1 MDITDVLKVVLDA
14 MVTAEK
20 ISELDGESKRNAVID
35 YLKLNFAQYDRYTAL
50 IPVIIELIIIVSRTK
65 VAINVKKSC
74 KLFCS

>member
-1 MDITDVLKVVLDA
+1 MDIRDVLKVVLDA

-20 ISELDGESKRNAVID
+20 ITELDGESKKNAVMD

-50 IPVIIELIIIVSRTK
+50 IPIIIELVIIISRTK
-65 VAINVKKSC
+65 MAINVKKSC

>member
-20 ISELDGESKRNAVID
+20 ITELDGESKKNAVMD

-65 VAINVKKSC
+65 VAINIKNKF
-74 KLFCS
+74 KLCCN